1 MKKINVNRKFVILV
15 VVIMVLVVSFK
26 ACSNQAVNEL
36 VNSIELH
43 KVQGTN
49 YTPMYEVES
58 SVIARNA
65 TRHPIEGPLVNSYV
79 IVGERVEK
87 GDKLFMYKGFD
98 GDIVVNSRISG
109 LVYEMN
115 EGYVSIASE
124 MDVSVLIS
132 VPKQYVAEFE
142 VGKQI
147 VISCE
152 SDKWFGEVSEISSI
166 ASNVGGV
173 EKYDVYIL
181 CDKGSNLKF
190 GTKVKVIVELNE
202 VEGVLSIPINAS
214 IEFEGKMYVVD
225 EKWLDNPMALN
236 GTDYYEVDVID
247 IDKTS
252 LIVNKR
258 EELEGKVICI
268 FRGISTDFIKEMFK
282 GIK

>member
-1 MKKINVNRKFVILV
+1 MKKINMNRKMMISVAVIVILV
-15 VVIMVLVVSFK
+15 IGFK

-43 KVQGTN
+43 EVQATT

-79 IVGERVEK
+79 IAGERVEK
-87 GDKLFMYKGFD
+87 GDKLFMYKSFD

-109 LVYEMN
+109 IVYEMN

-124 MDVSVLIS
+124 TDISVLIS
-132 VPKQYVAEFE
+132 VPKQYVDEFE

-147 VISCE
+147 VISSE

-173 EKYDVYIL
+173 EKYDVHIL

-190 GTKVKVIVELNE
+190 GTKVKIIVELNE

-214 IEFEGKMYVVD
+214 IESEGKVYVVYD
-225 EKWLDNPMALN
+225 KWLDNPMALN
-236 GTDYYEVDVID
+236 VTDYYEVDVID
-247 IDKTS
+247 VDKTS
-252 LIVNKR
+252 LIVKKM

-268 FRGISTDFIKEMFK
+268 FKGISTEFIGELFK